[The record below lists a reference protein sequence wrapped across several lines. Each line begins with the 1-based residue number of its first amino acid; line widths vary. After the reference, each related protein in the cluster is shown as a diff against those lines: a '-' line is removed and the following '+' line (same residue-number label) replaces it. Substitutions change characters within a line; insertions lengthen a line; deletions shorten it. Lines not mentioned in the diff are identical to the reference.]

1 MKYFINNNGPRERAM
16 RSGKFIVAC
25 FALCGLA
32 APLTGQAL
40 AQNNEFNAKQ
50 MRLIIGFGVGGGYD
64 QYGRV
69 VARFMEKHL
78 PGNPTI
84 VPQNM
89 PGAGSISAGNA
100 IYANS
105 PKDGSVFGIIAR
117 DAVTQP
123 LVSDQTGAKYDATKI
138 SWIGSPAAETNICIA
153 TSKAKVATYNDLL
166 KNELII
172 GGTGAGTGTEIYPKA
187 LNGLVGTK
195 FKVIGGYPSSTDVF
209 LAMERDEVHGI
220 CESYSSVMRKD
231 AEAIAKGE
239 IKILFQAS
247 LKSNPQVKAPF
258 LLDMIKDPEQRKA
271 LEFVYAGQVIGR
283 PFIAP
288 PDLPPAILKTL
299 RGAFDATM
307 KDPEFLKEAEKQK
320 LDIDPVSGAEL
331 EKVVRDVYATPK
343 PIIELVKKVS
353 DTK

>member
-1 MKYFINNNGPRERAM
+1 MK
-16 RSGKFIVAC
+16 SWKFILAGA
-25 FALCGLA
+25 ALSGLTA
-32 APLTGQAL
+32 ATAFPAL

-50 MRLIIGFGVGGGYD
+50 VRLIIGFGPGGGYD
-64 QYGRV
+64 QYGRIIG
-69 VARFMEKHL
+69 RFIDKHL

-89 PGAGSISAGNA
+89 PGAGSISAANT
-100 IYANS
+100 IYVNS

-123 LVSDQTGAKYDATKI
+123 LVSDQTGAKYDVSKL
-138 SWIGSPAAETNICIA
+138 SWIGSPAAETNVCVA
-153 TSKAKVATYNDLL
+153 TDKAKVKTWDDLL
-166 KNELII
+166 KTELII

-195 FKVIGGYPSSTDVF
+195 FKLISGYPSSTDVF
-209 LAMERDEVHGI
+209 LAMERNEVEGI
-220 CESYSSVMRKD
+220 CESYSSVARKD
-231 AEAIAKGE
+231 AAALASGK

-247 LKSNPQVKAPF
+247 LKNNPEVKAPF
-258 LLDMIKDPEQRKA
+258 ILDLVKDPNQHKA
-271 LEFVYAGQVIGR
+271 LEFIYAGQVIGR

-299 RGAFDATM
+299 RAAFDATV

-331 EKVVRDVYATPK
+331 EKVVRGVYDTPK
-343 PIIELVKKVS
+343 NIIELVKSVS
-353 DTK
+353 SGN

>member
-1 MKYFINNNGPRERAM
+1 MNPW
-16 RSGKFIVAC
+16 KFILAGATFC
-25 FALCGLA
+25 ALTVPGA
-32 APLTGQAL
+32 GPAL
-40 AQNNEFNAKQ
+40 AQNSEFSAKQ
-50 MRLIIGFGVGGGYD
+50 VRFIIGFGPGGGYD
-64 QYGRV
+64 QYGRI
-69 VARFMEKHL
+69 VARFMDKYL

-89 PGAGSISAGNA
+89 PGAGSIAAANT

-123 LVSDQTGAKYDATKI
+123 LVSDQTGAKFDATKI
-138 SWIGSPAAETNICIA
+138 GWIGSPAAETNVCVA
-153 TSKAKVATYNDLL
+153 TNRAKVASWDDLL
-166 KNELII
+166 KTELII

-195 FKVIGGYPSSTDVF
+195 FKLVSGYPASTDVF
-209 LAMERDEVHGI
+209 LAMERGEVHGI

-247 LKSNPQVKAPF
+247 LKQNPEVKAPF
-258 LLDMIKDPEQRKA
+258 ILDLVKDPDQHKA
-271 LEFVYAGQVIGR
+271 LEFIYAGQVIGR

-288 PDLPPAILKTL
+288 PDLPPGILKTL
-299 RGAFDATM
+299 RAAFDATV
-307 KDPEFLKEAEKQK
+307 KDPDFLKEAEKQK

-331 EKVVRDVYATPK
+331 EKVVRDTYATPK
-343 PIIELVKKVS
+343 PIIERVKQVS
-353 DTK
+353 GGK

>member
-1 MKYFINNNGPRERAM
+1 MK
-16 RSGKFIVAC
+16 SLKFILASAV
-25 FALCGLA
+25 FCGLA
-32 APLTGQAL
+32 VPVASPAM
-40 AQNNEFNAKQ
+40 AQNSEFNAKQ
-50 MRLIIGFGVGGGYD
+50 VRFIIGFGPGGGYD
-64 QYGRV
+64 QYGRI

-78 PGNPTI
+78 PGKPTL

-89 PGAGSISAGNA
+89 PGAGSIAAANT

-138 SWIGSPAAETNICIA
+138 SWIGSPAAETNVCVA
-153 TSKAKVATYNDLL
+153 TDKAKVANWDDLL

-209 LAMERDEVHGI
+209 LAMERGEVHGI

-247 LKSNPQVKAPF
+247 LKSNPEVKAPF
-258 LLDMIKDPEQRKA
+258 ILDLVKDPDQHKA

-299 RGAFDATM
+299 RDAFDATV
-307 KDPEFLKEAEKQK
+307 KDPDFLKEAEKQK

-331 EKVVRDVYATPK
+331 EKVVRDTYATPK
-343 PIIELVKKVS
+343 AIIERVKAVS
-353 DTK
+353 GGN

>member
-1 MKYFINNNGPRERAM
+1 MKSWKSSILAGFVI
-16 RSGKFIVAC
+16 
-25 FALCGLA
+25 CGLA
-32 APLTGQAL
+32 APMAGQAL
-40 AQNNEFNAKQ
+40 AQNSQFNAKQ
-50 MRLIIGFGVGGGYD
+50 VRLIIGFGAGGGYD
-64 QYGRV
+64 QYGRIV
-69 VARFMEKHL
+69 GRYIDKHL

-89 PGAGSISAGNA
+89 PGAGSIAAANT

-123 LVSDQTGAKYDATKI
+123 LTVENSGAKFDATKV
-138 SWIGSPAAETNICIA
+138 SWLGSPAAETNVCVA
-153 TSKAKVATYNDLL
+153 TNKAKVATYQDLL

-172 GGTGAGTGTEIYPKA
+172 GGTGTGTGTEIYPKA

-195 FKVIGGYPSSTDVF
+195 FKLVSGYPSSTDVF
-209 LAMERDEVHGI
+209 LAMERGEVHGI

-239 IKILFQAS
+239 IKILFQAA
-247 LKSNPQVKAPF
+247 LKNNPEVKAPF
-258 LLDMIKDPEQRKA
+258 LLDLVKDKEQHQA
-271 LEFVYAGQVIGR
+271 LEFIYAGQTIGR

-288 PDLPPAILKTL
+288 PDLPPGILKTL
-299 RGAFDATM
+299 RDAFDATM

-331 EKVVRDVYATPK
+331 EKVVKTVYATPK
-343 PIIELVKKVS
+343 SVLDRVKAVS
-353 DTK
+353 K

>member
-1 MKYFINNNGPRERAM
+1 MT
-16 RSGKFIVAC
+16 SGKFTIAC
-25 FALCGLA
+25 VALCGLTA
-32 APLTGQAL
+32 SLASQAL
-40 AQNNEFNAKQ
+40 AQNSEFKAKQ
-50 MRLIIGFGVGGGYD
+50 VRFIIGFGPGGGYD
-64 QYGRV
+64 QYGRIV
-69 VARFMEKHL
+69 VRFMEKHL

-89 PGAGSISAGNA
+89 PGAGSIAAANT

-138 SWIGSPAAETNICIA
+138 SWIGSPAAETNVCVA
-153 TSKAKVATYNDLL
+153 TSKAKVATYADLL
-166 KNELII
+166 KTELII

-247 LKSNPQVKAPF
+247 LKKNPDVKAPF
-258 LLDMIKDPEQRKA
+258 LLDLVKDADQHKA

-283 PFIAP
+283 PFVAP

-299 RGAFDATM
+299 RTAFDATM
-307 KDPEFLKEAEKQK
+307 KDPEFLKEAQKQK
-320 LDIDPVSGAEL
+320 LDIDPVSGDEL

-343 PIIELVKKVS
+343 PIIERVKKVS
-353 DTK
+353 GGN